1 MSCKKQRT
9 GETQECLFN
18 VKSPRDDTKDTTR
31 NHYDLSLRCERQM
44 TEKDM
49 EIGLVRKN
57 TEMCLKIQMNYLIYS
72 IRVFC
77 SIFVMFV
84 YR

>member
-1 MSCKKQRT
+1 MMSCKKQRT

-18 VKSPRDDTKDTTR
+18 AKSPRDDPKDIR
-31 NHYDLSLRCERQM
+31 NRHDLSLRCERQM

-57 TEMCLKIQMNYLIYS
+57 TDM
-72 IRVFC
+72 
-77 SIFVMFV
+77 
-84 YR
+84 